1 MRQPFRLPAG
11 GLVDRSQ
18 RLTFSF
24 NGKRLEGYTGD
35 TLASALLANGI
46 HLVGRSFKYHRPR
59 GIFTAGVE
67 EPNALVRLGSGAYAE
82 PNLRATEVLL
92 SHGLEAY
99 SQNCWPSLHFDLGAV
114 SQWLAPVL
122 TAGFYYKTFM
132 GPGRRAWPFYE
143 YFIRHAAGLG
153 KAPEA
158 PDPDRYD
165 KRHLHCDV
173 LVIGTGPA
181 GLAAALTA
189 AKTGARVVVAEENP
203 LLGGSLLDR
212 EESREGVREIMEQ
225 LVALSDVFLLRRTTV
240 FGHYRQ
246 GRFAAFQR
254 LENQVVKQ
262 RLWQIQAKQAI
273 LATGAME
280 RPLVF
285 PNNDRPGVML
295 ASAARRYV
303 NRYGVQPGRDAVLF
317 TNNDNA
323 YATAQDLVDA
333 GVAVKMIVDLRPQP
347 PAVPVPKETE
357 VLTGAKV
364 FNVKGRRHVVEVEVE
379 RNCLRRR
386 LDCDLLCISGGWSPV
401 LHLFAHSPGQTRY
414 EASLGAWI
422 PDSAQEGLQVA
433 GAASG
438 VFGLEACWQ
447 QGLEVG
453 FKAVQA
459 IGFSVPKKPE
469 IIVPQEIGK
478 ELSVTV
484 PDISPIIPGKK
495 GPRFV
500 DLQND
505 VKVEDIELA
514 LREGYRSIE
523 QVKRYTTLGMG
534 TDQGRTAN
542 INGARLVAEV
552 LSRSLSTVGTTTFR
566 PPWTP
571 VTLGAVAGRQS
582 ETPIA
587 PLRRSPIHPW
597 HEENGAVFMPSG
609 LWWRPH
615 YYRSHGAQLVQAAT
629 REAQNVRHN
638 VGIAD
643 VSTLGKIDIQ
653 GTGASEFLNRVY
665 INHWSKLAVGKVRY
679 GVMLREDGYVFDDG
693 TTARLAENHFLMST
707 TTTNASAVQS
717 HLEFYQ
723 QMIWPDLDVKI
734 TSVTDH
740 WAVVALA
747 GPNSRR
753 VLERLFEGRDVDN
766 HALPFLGIVET
777 ELHGVQARIARISFS
792 GERAYEIA
800 VPADYG
806 LALWEALL
814 EVGKTFAILPYG
826 LEAMDYLRIEKG
838 HLVVGADI
846 DGRVSPYDL
855 GLEGLCSQSKDF
867 IGRRS
872 LQKPAFHEE
881 ERLKLA
887 GFVSTDGKTMITAG
901 AQLLAEPFKKDTPQ
915 KSLGRITSRAY
926 SPVREAPIA
935 LGLIVGGMETYNRPV
950 YAVSPVTGEQ
960 AEVMVTSPH
969 FYDPK
974 GERMKG

>member
-1 MRQPFRLPAG
+1 MSQPFRLPSG
-11 GLVDRSQ
+11 GLVDRS
-18 RLTFSF
+18 RKLPFSF
-24 NGKRLEGYTGD
+24 NGKRLEGYAGD

-67 EPNALVRLGSGAYAE
+67 EPNALVQVGSGAHAE
-82 PNLRATEVLL
+82 PNLRATEVPL
-92 SHGLEAY
+92 SYGLEAY
-99 SQNCWPSLHFDLGAV
+99 SQRGWPSLRFDLGAV
-114 SQWLAPVL
+114 AQLLAPVL
-122 TAGFYYKTFM
+122 AAGFYYKTFM

-143 YFIRHAAGLG
+143 YFIRRAAGLG

-165 KRHLHCDV
+165 HRHLHCDV
-173 LVIGTGPA
+173 LVIGAGPA

-189 AKTGARVVVAEENP
+189 ASTGARVAVADQNP

-212 EESREGVREIMEQ
+212 AGPWDWLEQ
-225 LVALSDVFLLRRTTV
+225 LMAQLAKLPDVLLLPQTAV

-246 GRFAAFQR
+246 GRFGALQR
-254 LENQVVKQ
+254 LENQGARQ
-262 RLWQIQAKQAI
+262 RLWQIQTQQAI
-273 LATGAME
+273 LATGASE

-285 PNNDRPGVML
+285 SHNDRPGVML
-295 ASAARRYV
+295 ASAARCYV
-303 NRYGVQPGRDAVLF
+303 NRYGVQPGRNAVLF
-317 TNNDNA
+317 TNNDSA
-323 YATAQDLVDA
+323 YATAFDLMQA
-333 GVAVKMIVDLRPQP
+333 GVAVKAIVDLRPGP
-347 PAVPVPKETE
+347 AAVPVPKEIE
-357 VLTGAKV
+357 VLTSAKA
-364 FNVKGRRHVVEVEVE
+364 FNAKGRRHVAAVEVETDG
-379 RNCLRRR
+379 LRRR

-401 LHLFAHSPGQTRY
+401 LHLFAHSPGQIRY
-414 EASLGAWI
+414 QEALGAWV
-422 PDSAQEGLQVA
+422 PKLEQEGLQVA

-438 VFGLEACWQ
+438 VFGREACWR
-447 QGLEVG
+447 QGLEAG
-453 FKAVQA
+453 AKAVQA
-459 IGFSVPKKPE
+459 LGFSSPEKPAFTLPREAAEFSVSVPE
-469 IIVPQEIGK
+469 
-478 ELSVTV
+478 
-484 PDISPIIPGKK
+484 ISPILPGKK

-505 VKVEDIELA
+505 VTVEDIELA

-542 INGARLVAEV
+542 INGSRVVAEV
-552 LSRSLSTVGTTTFR
+552 LARPVSAVGATTFR

-571 VTLGAVAGRQS
+571 VTLGAVAGQQS
-582 ETPIA
+582 ETSLA
-587 PLRRSPIHPW
+587 PLRRSPIHSW

-615 YYRSHGAQLVQAAT
+615 YYRNHGAGLVEAAAF
-629 REAQNVRHN
+629 EAQNVRRR

-653 GTGASEFLNRVY
+653 GEDASEFLNRIY
-665 INHWSKLAVGKVRY
+665 INHWSKLAIGKARY

-693 TTARLAENHFLMST
+693 TTARLAENHYLMT
-707 TTTNASAVQS
+707 TTTVNAPAVQS

-723 QMIWPDLDVKI
+723 QVIWPDLDVKI

-747 GPNSRR
+747 GPNSRS
-753 VLERLFEGRDVDN
+753 VLGSLFEGLDVGN
-766 HALPFLGIVET
+766 EALPFLGVMEA
-777 ELHGVQARIARISFS
+777 ELYGVQARIARISFS

-814 EVGKTFAILPYG
+814 EVGETFAIGPYG

-846 DGRVSPYDL
+846 DGRVSPYDVGL
-855 GLEGLCSQSKDF
+855 GGMCSQNKDF

-872 LQKPAFHEE
+872 LEKPAFHEQG
-881 ERLKLA
+881 RLQLA
-887 GFVSTDGKTMITAG
+887 GFMSTDGKTMITAG
-901 AQLLAEPFKKDTPQ
+901 AQLVAESFKGKPQ
-915 KSLGRITSRAY
+915 PSLGRITSRAY
-926 SPVREAPIA
+926 SPALGAPIA
-935 LGLIVGGMETYNRPV
+935 LGLIAGGPEAYEQPV
-950 YAVSPVTGEQ
+950 YAVSPITDEQ
-960 AEVMVTSPH
+960 AEVRVTSPC
-969 FYDPK
+969 FYDPQ